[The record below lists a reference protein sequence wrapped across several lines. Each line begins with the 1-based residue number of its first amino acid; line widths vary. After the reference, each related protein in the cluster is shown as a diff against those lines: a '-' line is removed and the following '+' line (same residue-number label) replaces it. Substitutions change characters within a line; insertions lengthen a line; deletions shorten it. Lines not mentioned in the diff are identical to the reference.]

1 MKFRQKRYGT
11 FNRGFTMLVVMSDLN
26 QNPVPDRG
34 GNVGRFSA
42 ITDRPFS
49 RDQAAL
55 YFMRGAAVWSR

>member
-1 MKFRQKRYGT
+1 MKFRQRRYST
-11 FNRGFTMLVVMSDLN
+11 FNRGFTMLVVMGDLN
-26 QNPVPDRG
+26 QNPLPDRG

-55 YFMRGAAVWSR
+55 